1 MNGLDYGLLVI
12 LAMGMALGYARGFIG
27 QLVSFAGFFA
37 AYLVA
42 FFGYKQVA
50 PWVKSVMNLSGHET
64 YGRYELLAQE
74 LRIDSYV
81 YNALAFGLLLFG
93 TKLAF
98 GILGRMLQ
106 WLAAAPGLK
115 GLNKWSGAGLGLL
128 EAALIGL
135 IAVHVM
141 TVLPNDTAQ
150 KLLKTSSSAPYIIE
164 RTPVITDKLKQLWQQ
179 RLDSLESR

>member
-1 MNGLDYGLLVI
+1 MNGLDYGLLVV
-12 LAMGMALGYARGFIG
+12 LAMGMALGYARGFVG

-42 FFGYKQVA
+42 FFGYRQAA
-50 PWVKSVMNLSGHET
+50 PWIKSLMNLSGHET

-74 LRIDSYV
+74 LRIDTYI

-98 GILGRMLQ
+98 GIVGRMLQ
-106 WLAAAPGLK
+106 WLVAAPGLK
-115 GLNKWSGAGLGLL
+115 AVNKWSGAGLGLL
-128 EAALIGL
+128 EAAIIAL

-150 KLLKTSSSAPYIIE
+150 KLLKTSTSAAYIVE
-164 RTPVITDKLKQLWQQ
+164 HTPVITDKLKELWEK
-179 RLDSLESR
+179 RTEVTGAR